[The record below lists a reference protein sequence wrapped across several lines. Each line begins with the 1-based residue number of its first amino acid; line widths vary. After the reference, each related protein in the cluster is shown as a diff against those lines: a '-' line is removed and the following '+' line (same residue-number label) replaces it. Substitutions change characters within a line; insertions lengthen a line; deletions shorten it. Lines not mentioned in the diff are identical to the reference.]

1 MKVVVNPAALV
12 DGKPIT
18 LRHPVTDRV
27 LCDSTTE
34 PVTLSAADLAD
45 KRIRRLLPKPGRPG
59 GIEGGLYGD
68 LVPWQPPDA
77 PDPKPPKQKS
87 AG

>member
-1 MKVVVNPAALV
+1 MQVIVNPAALV

-18 LRHPVTDRV
+18 LRHPGTGRV

-34 PVTLSAADLAD
+34 PVTLTPADLAD

-59 GIEGGLYGD
+59 GVEGGLYGD
-68 LVPWQPPDA
+68 LVPWLDPESA
-77 PDPKPPKQKS
+77 PKPAKQKP